1 MATKIKRVCGGYLLT
16 EIGHED
22 CNKIMIARV
31 GEERKVITELL
42 GHIFDNYLRN
52 YGDSCTIDF
61 NIDIHLGEEDDEE
74 AYIND
79 ELFFDE
85 IGYTDEQLAP
95 KKGGN
100 NE

>member
-1 MATKIKRVCGGYLLT
+1 MKTKIKRVCGGYLLT
-16 EIGHED
+16 EIDRGD
-22 CNKIMIARV
+22 CNRIMIARV

-42 GHIFDNYLRN
+42 GFIFDNYLRN

-61 NIDIHLGEEDDEE
+61 TIDEHLGEEDDEE

-79 ELFFDE
+79 EMFHDE
-85 IGYTDEQLAP
+85 IGYTDEELAP